1 MIQKLFNRRLK
12 EIESVPNVFPKNS
25 GVVLAATDGDPFSLT
40 TPPLQVQ
47 RAGRMFSNFKI
58 SLAPLAGVGEEHAQC
73 QKAWFAAL
81 NDFKQCLAEAIAKE
95 TKKTFD
101 YSAASIM
108 ARSKADVLVVDEHN
122 GQMLREK
129 SVSSGDM
136 VALELQPY
144 YYDFRGIRGLRWR
157 VLEIALLEKS
167 KKRKRFELW
176 N

>member
-1 MIQKLFNRRLK
+1 MLSLLFSRRLN
-12 EIESVPNVFPKNS
+12 ELQSVPNVFANDR
-25 GVVLAATDGDPFSLT
+25 GVVLAATDGEPFIIT

-47 RAGRMFSNFKI
+47 RAMRGKFNFEM
-58 SLAPLAGVGEEHAQC
+58 SVVGLCGVSEEHEQL

-81 NDFKQCLAEAIAKE
+81 NDFKERLSEAIAKE
-95 TKKTFD
+95 TNKPFD
-101 YSAASIM
+101 CSSAALV
-108 ARSKADVLVVDEHN
+108 ARSKADVFVVDEN
-122 GQMLREK
+122 CGRMLSEK

-157 VLEIALLEKS
+157 VLEVALLEKS

-176 N
+176 L

>member
-1 MIQKLFNRRLK
+1 MMKTLFNRRLK
-12 EIESVPNVFPKNS
+12 ELQNLPNVFAKDS
-25 GVVLAATDGDPFSLT
+25 GVVLAAADGDSFTVT

-47 RAGRMFSNFKI
+47 RAIRGKFNFEI
-58 SLAPLAGVGEEHAQC
+58 SVAGLAGMNKEHEQL

-81 NDFKQCLAEAIAKE
+81 NDFKERLADAIVKE

-101 YSAASIM
+101 HSSAALF
-108 ARSKADVLVVDEHN
+108 ARSKADVLVVDEN
-122 GQMLREK
+122 SGKMLHEK

-144 YYDFRGIRGLRWR
+144 YYDFRGSRGLRWR
-157 VLEIALLEKS
+157 VLEVALLEKS